1 MLAAAAAA
9 EAEVQQAEV
18 ELQQAEEAVLE
29 EIEAAADAE
38 YLTVTCPEGCGA
50 GDALFVTT
58 PSAGGGSRF
67 RAVQSLPKLLLLPRC
82 SPLSRPW
89 SLATQR
95 CSPCPSPSR
104 AIRRS

>member
-58 PSAGGGSRF
+58 PSVGGGSPF
-67 RAVQSLPKLLLLPRC
+67 RAVQSLLKVLLVTRC
-82 SPLSRPW
+82 SPLS
-89 SLATQR
+89 
-95 CSPCPSPSR
+95 CP
-104 AIRRS
+104 